1 MAIVSSMAITTI
13 KSTYSLD
20 VDSVRT
26 LEALA
31 ERWSVSKSEVIRR
44 ALRIAAMT
52 GDDTDGGVALEAL
65 TRLQDGVRERGVDL
79 AQWGRDLDAE
89 RRAAGRRLR
98 FGGE

>member
-1 MAIVSSMAITTI
+1 MAITSI

-31 ERWSVSKSEVIRR
+31 RRWNVSKSEVIRR

-52 GDDTDGGVALEAL
+52 GDDIEGGVALEAL
-65 TRLQDGVRERGVDL
+65 SRLQDTVRERGVDL
-79 AQWGRDLDAE
+79 GQWARDLDAE
-89 RRAAGRRLR
+89 RKAAGRRMR